1 MPQSISGTIRTAPTP
16 PGLSG
21 YRGHGKSGAD
31 MDLTRVSPPSGGHD
45 VRDLQ
50 RNVRRYDL
58 IIMAGW

>member
-1 MPQSISGTIRTAPTP
+1 MNGAGIAGFVRIS
-16 PGLSG
+16 
-21 YRGHGKSGAD
+21 GHGKSGSD
-31 MDLTRVSPPSGGHD
+31 MDLTRVAPPSGGHD